1 MGVPPA
7 EVGIDEQLVRG
18 LLADQ
23 HPDLAGLPLRFAAAG
38 WDNELWRLGEDLA
51 VRLPRRALGAR
62 IIVGE
67 QRWLPE
73 LSRWLPVAVPVPLRT
88 GVPGRRYPW
97 PWSVVPWLA
106 GETAD
111 RTPLAAAGARAL
123 GTALRALHEPAP
135 PQAPHNPHRSI
146 PLAQRT
152 PPLPLLERAAVPA
165 ADLAALGA
173 LWERALAAPPAATAT
188 WIHAD
193 VHVLN
198 LLTGPEG
205 GLAGILDWGDVCAG
219 DPAVDLGC
227 RWTSLD
233 PAVRPA
239 FDAAYGPIA
248 PELDARARGWAL
260 VFAAI
265 VLDAQAAGLV
275 PAARA
280 TVHRLLADE
289 RASGP
294 WPAA

>member
-23 HPDLAGLPLRFAAAG
+23 HPDLAGPPLRFAAAG

-73 LSRWLPVAVPVPLRT
+73 LARRLPVPVPAPLRT
-88 GVPGRRYPW
+88 GVPGRGYPW

-111 RTPLAAAGARAL
+111 RTPLSAAGARAL
-123 GTALRALHEPAP
+123 GTALRALHDPAP
-135 PQAPHNPHRSI
+135 PEAPHNPYRSI

-152 PPLPLLERAAVPA
+152 PPLPLLERAGVTVR
-165 ADLAALGA
+165 DLAALGS
-173 LWERALAAPPAATAT
+173 LWERALAAPPAATAA

-198 LLTGPEG
+198 LLTGPAG

-233 PAVRPA
+233 PEVRPA
-239 FDAAYGPIA
+239 FDAAYGPIG

-265 VLDAQAAGLV
+265 VLDAQAPALV